1 MERIHGMSYFFSDQ
15 LMAKSHYNRVAFKAP
30 TKIGASYMY
39 VLYFYP
45 ESKYYIHQYEREVH
59 GRLCNPSCWDR
70 AAGTLVA
77 TASGPGSIPIPT
89 WDVGPPLGLVQRAL

>member
-1 MERIHGMSYFFSDQ
+1 MSYFFSDQ

-45 ESKYYIHQYEREVH
+45 ESKYQLHQYEPDVH
-59 GRLCNPSCWDR
+59 GRLSNPSCLYR
-70 AAGTLVA
+70 AAGTLVV
-77 TASGPGSIPIPT
+77 TASSPGSISIPT